1 MGSDLSSKAYD
12 LGSQLTEGQ
21 WKPSRASYL
30 TSLLPGSRKLFFLHT
45 VAEVML
51 LQPKSDCTVTDPS
64 CDFPSQVITKP
75 KGPQRSGPCYIRLL
89 PSPLYPFSFC
99 SGHIGLLPGPW
110 TQQAHSLQVLPHA
123 VNWMT
128 EHIVCLLICLSS
140 ISPKNWVP
148 WGQDLCLL
156 GCSTSSAWH
165 TVGAQINIC
174 GRNEVR
180 IHRGICSTSRLV
192 KQLEDKLWSFSW
204 PRTFLVSQTQAGYLE
219 LISNEI
225 RLDNGYW
232 ISWTS
237 SQDGIFRILKKTQ
250 VPCYS
255 GM

>member
-1 MGSDLSSKAYD
+1 M
-12 LGSQLTEGQ
+12 
-21 WKPSRASYL
+21 
-30 TSLLPGSRKLFFLHT
+30 TSH
-45 VAEVML
+45 
-51 LQPKSDCTVTDPS
+51 PKSLPSLKALRDQAPVTFAS
-64 CDFPSQVITKP
+64 F
-75 KGPQRSGPCYIRLL
+75 

-99 SGHIGLLPGPW
+99 SGHIRLLPGPW
-110 TQQAHSLQVLPHA
+110 TQQAHSLQVLLHA

-192 KQLEDKLWSFSW
+192 KQLEDEPWSFSW